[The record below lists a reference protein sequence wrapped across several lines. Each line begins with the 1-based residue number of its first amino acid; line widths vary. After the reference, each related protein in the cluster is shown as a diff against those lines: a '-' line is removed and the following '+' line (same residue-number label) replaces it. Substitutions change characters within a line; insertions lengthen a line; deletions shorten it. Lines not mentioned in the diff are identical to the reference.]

1 MPLDTTKFQHIW
13 QEQAFYNMLSYWVQI
28 ENTCQ
33 KATWTH
39 GSHAPEYRRCSLGTP
54 GSQQKYLFFDS
65 QTLENNLNNVNII
78 KVCVPTANDEDEW
91 GIIQRHKY
99 SACVR
104 LKIQKLS
111 PANMTVYHARLKWC
125 GELKEYEILS
135 VPPEQ
140 PLIRSPKKF
149 RRIVQSIWA
158 SHLPRCNLDR
168 ETSVG
173 WVWVKD
179 PPPMAKRP
187 TGVSTIGKKALQKK
201 EDVWEAS
208 RTRR

>member
-13 QEQAFYNMLSYWVQI
+13 QEQAFYNMLSNWVQI

-39 GSHAPEYRRCSLGTP
+39 GSHVPEYHRCSLGTP

-65 QTLENNLNNVNII
+65 QTFENNLNNVNII

-111 PANMTVYHARLKWC
+111 PANMTVSCYIEMMWWIKRIWNTFGSSRATSDTVAQEVPSNRS
-125 GELKEYEILS
+125 IDLS
-135 VPPEQ
+135 I
-140 PLIRSPKKF
+140 PL
-149 RRIVQSIWA
+149 A
-158 SHLPRCNLDR
+158 SL
-168 ETSVG
+168 
-173 WVWVKD
+173 
-179 PPPMAKRP
+179 
-187 TGVSTIGKKALQKK
+187 
-201 EDVWEAS
+201 
-208 RTRR
+208 